1 MLYCNF
7 RGCAVSTALNFGLDI
22 NLKLSRFSFEKV
34 SIKLLACSLPLLL
47 NPDKSKLSKSV
58 NPITEI
64 EQDAVYNSN
73 IIKDINYTSRDLK
86 GNEYILIAKE
96 GEIDLDNSDIIFLTD
111 VTAYIKLVKNSELIV
126 ITSNYGKYN
135 TINYD
140 TIFSKNVKIDYVD
153 NIITG
158 DYLDF
163 SMLNNLL
170 IISRNVVYKNL
181 ENTMKADV
189 LEFDT
194 KTKNTKIYMY
204 DSKKQVVINNLK

>member
-1 MLYCNF
+1 MKKKNF
-7 RGCAVSTALNFGLDI
+7 LKILLILSLIIVTLFVYLKYFKKNE
-22 NLKLSRFSFEKV
+22 KLSYSQTNTKV
-34 SIKLLACSLPLLL
+34 VE
-47 NPDKSKLSKSV
+47 D
-58 NPITEI
+58 E
-64 EQDAVYNSN
+64 VYNSN

-96 GEIDLDNSDIIFLTD
+96 GEIDLDNSDVIFLTN

-126 ITSNYGKYN
+126 INSDYGKYN

-163 SMLNNLL
+163 SMRKNLL
-170 IISRNVVYKNL
+170 IISRNVIYKNF
-181 ENTMKADV
+181 ENIMKADV
-189 LEFDT
+189 IELDTITKDT
-194 KTKNTKIYMY
+194 KIFMY
-204 DSKKQVVINNLK
+204 NSSEQVNVTNIN

>member
-1 MLYCNF
+1 MKKKIF
-7 RGCAVSTALNFGLDI
+7 
-22 NLKLSRFSFEKV
+22 LKIVLILSLMIITWFIYSEYFKE
-34 SIKLLACSLPLLL
+34 
-47 NPDKSKLSKSV
+47 DKNKLSK
-58 NPITEI
+58 PINSTSEI
-64 EQDAVYNSN
+64 EEEDVYNSN

-163 SMLNNLL
+163 SMMKNLL

-189 LEFDT
+189 IELDT
-194 KTKNTKIYMY
+194 TTKDTRIFMY
-204 DSKKQVVINNLK
+204 NLDEQVNITNIE